1 MGYTHDAL
9 FVITLSQFP
18 QLWKEAMQRLLFLIA
33 IVIGFGSIANSTQF
47 AGATSGPISFQ
58 EDKMSQTKDR
68 KGNQKAGIT
77 EEAAA
82 LKTHAKATFA
92 LNAWDE
98 KPYNEMNGLPKLT
111 RASVTK
117 SYQGDIKGEGK
128 LESLMMYRDDGSA
141 SFLGLERVVGSVS
154 GRSGSF
160 VLQHSGTFKGGVAT
174 VTLLV
179 VPGSGTGDLRGLQ
192 GNGEFAVGHQQ
203 PYSMTLDYDFE

>member
-1 MGYTHDAL
+1 MKLISTIVLLVVAL
-9 FVITLSQFP
+9 AL
-18 QLWKEAMQRLLFLIA
+18 A
-33 IVIGFGSIANSTQF
+33 F
-47 AGATSGPISFQ
+47 A
-58 EDKMSQTKDR
+58 QTKDR
-68 KGNQKAGIT
+68 KGNQRAGIT

-111 RASVTK
+111 RVSVTK
-117 SYQGDIKGEGK
+117 SYQGDVTGEGK
-128 LESLMMYRDDGSA
+128 LEYLMMYRDDGSA
-141 SFLGLERVVGSVS
+141 SFLGLERVVGSVG

-160 VLQHSGTFKGGVAT
+160 VLEHSGTFKGGVAT

-179 VPGSGTGDLRGLQ
+179 VTGSGTGDLRGLR
-192 GNGEFAVGHQQ
+192 GNGEFAVGHQP

>member
-1 MGYTHDAL
+1 
-9 FVITLSQFP
+9 
-18 QLWKEAMQRLLFLIA
+18 MQKLLVLIA
-33 IVIGFGSIANSTQF
+33 IVIGFGSIADSTPF
-47 AGATSGPISFQ
+47 AGAAQEPISWQ
-58 EDKMSQTKDR
+58 ADKTSQAR
-68 KGNQKAGIT
+68 KAGIT
-77 EEAAA
+77 EEAAV

-128 LESLMMYRDDGSA
+128 LEYLMMYRDDGSA
-141 SFLGLERVVGSVS
+141 SFIGLERVVGSVA

-179 VPGSGTGDLRGLQ
+179 VPGSGSGDLRGLR
-192 GNGEFAVGHQQ
+192 GNGEFAVGHEQ
-203 PYSMTLDYDFE
+203 PYSMTLDYEFE